1 MDPIELRNN
10 ARLKKFWVLQRARD
24 KYNQEVA
31 RYISFLIKCTQT
43 KKIDEEELGYC
54 LESLEVFSWELSDET
69 KNVLKLLFDETIP
82 LASRLSVALYHSNKL
97 SKSAMRV
104 NS

>member
-1 MDPIELRNN
+1 MDTIESRNN
-10 ARLKKFWVLQRARD
+10 ARLKKFWVLQRYRN

-43 KKIDEEELGYC
+43 KKIDEEELGEC
-54 LESLEVFSWELSDET
+54 LESLGVCSWELSDEIQ
-69 KNVLKLLFDETIP
+69 KVLELLWDKTLP
-82 LASRLSVALYHSNKL
+82 LTSRLSVALYHSNKL
-97 SKSAMRV
+97 SKSAKKV

>member
-1 MDPIELRNN
+1 MDTIESRNN
-10 ARLKKFWVLQRARD
+10 ARLKRFWILQRHRN

-43 KKIDEEELGYC
+43 KKIDEKELGEC
-54 LESLEVFSWELSDET
+54 LESLKVCSWELSDEIQ
-69 KNVLKLLFDETIP
+69 KVLELLWDKTVP
-82 LASRLSVALYHSNKL
+82 LTSRLSVALYHFNKL
-97 SKSAMRV
+97 SKSAKTG